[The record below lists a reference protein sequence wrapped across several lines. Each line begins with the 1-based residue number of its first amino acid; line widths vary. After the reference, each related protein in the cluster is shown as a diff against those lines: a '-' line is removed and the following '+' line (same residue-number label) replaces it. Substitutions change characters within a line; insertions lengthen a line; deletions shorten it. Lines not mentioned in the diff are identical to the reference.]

1 MEKRLKVAE
10 FAALIGCREKTV
22 YRLIENNKIKT
33 VKDTYN
39 GRQIVFILTT
49 DEEIEQYKKIYMKS
63 SDNDKKIYDNDINCK
78 DIVTENDSNYYDNV
92 GQKNYN
98 DGQGISNSEIV
109 EKIMTFSQG
118 MNEQI
123 LTLNESY
130 NQRLQ
135 ALTEELIEFK
145 SKVPLLEDK
154 ANREGYYLNEINQIK
169 TENEKKLTEINK
181 KARRNYI
188 ILTVIIM
195 ILTSILLTISGLLL
209 YNFFILEKSNTP
221 DTINSEKIEENSVI

>member
-1 MEKRLKVAE
+1 MEKKLKVAE

-22 YRLIENNKIKT
+22 YRLIENDRIKT
-33 VKDTYN
+33 VKDSYN

-49 DEEIEQYKKIYMKS
+49 DEQIEQFKKIYMKN

-78 DIVTENDSNYYDNV
+78 DIVTENDSNYYENISQDKYNN
-92 GQKNYN
+92 GQNLSK
-98 DGQGISNSEIV
+98 SEIV
-109 EKIMTFSQG
+109 DKIMTFSQG

-123 LTLNESY
+123 LMLNESY
-130 NQRLQ
+130 NERLQ
-135 ALTEELIEFK
+135 ALTSELIEFK

-154 ANREGYYLNEINQIK
+154 ANREGYYLNEINQLK

-181 KARRNYI
+181 KAKRNYI

-195 ILTSILLTISGLLL
+195 ILTSILLTISGILF
-209 YNFFILEKSNTP
+209 YNYFVLEKNNIP
-221 DTINSEKIEENSVI
+221 NTINSEKIEENSVI